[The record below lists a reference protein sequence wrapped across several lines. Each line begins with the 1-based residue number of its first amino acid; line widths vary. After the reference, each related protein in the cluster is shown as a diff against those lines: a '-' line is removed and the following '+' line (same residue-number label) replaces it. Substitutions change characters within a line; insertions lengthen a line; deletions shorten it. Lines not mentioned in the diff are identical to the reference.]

1 MKPIPLRAA
10 SLALLALVFA
20 VGPAGAQT
28 NAPAGGTNAAPA
40 AVDARTNSITA
51 VVRERLSVFDPDA
64 PGAKNLFYPGAAKV
78 LTSPV
83 VDDEESYVAAFSQLS
98 LKGLVSGRS
107 AIINNRNFVKGD
119 EASVRLSGGRQITV
133 KVVEIH
139 DDGVILV
146 LGGQKE
152 AKKLYVRGA
161 GR

>member
-1 MKPIPLRAA
+1 MKPIPQPAV
-10 SLALLALVFA
+10 SLALLALVLA
-20 VGPAGAQT
+20 VGRAGAET
-28 NAPAGGTNAAPA
+28 NAPAASPA
-40 AVDARTNSITA
+40 AVAVAARTNSITS

-119 EASVRLSGGRQITV
+119 EGPVRLSGGRQITV

-139 DDGVILV
+139 EDGVMVV

-152 AKKLYVRGA
+152 ARKLYVRGA